1 MSKQMSNYIK
11 KHCLQELIFCLVT
24 GNNVTCHNATNLP
37 KQREDRKCSRLNN
50 LYKPKKNK

>member
-24 GNNVTCHNATNLP
+24 GNNVTCH
-37 KQREDRKCSRLNN
+37 
-50 LYKPKKNK
+50 KPTKAKRGQKMLQVK